1 MKNVLRDWLGI
12 NEEKY
17 QLELEIDRLRVDLAN
32 KDANLEGLD
41 DELQDLR
48 GELETIKYEV
58 EDKITYSDAEE
69 LVRDLAYCDIEYV
82 KNDLEGEMDYSEM
95 TDKVFDLVMEEIKN
109 RDTLQSLVE
118 DKLNA
123 MADEGRGSG
132 GDYSDSM
139 VTSIIEDVTDDVM
152 EKIIYK
158 LRA

>member
-32 KDANLEGLD
+32 KDADLN

-48 GELETIKYEV
+48 GELEN
-58 EDKITYSDAEE
+58 
-69 LVRDLAYCDIEYV
+69 IEYKIDDKV
-82 KNDLEGEMDYSEM
+82 EQSDLEDSIQEEIDYESIS
-95 TDKVFDLVMEEIKN
+95 DSVFDLVMEEIKN

-132 GDYSDSM
+132 GEYSDSM
-139 VTSIIEDVTDDVM
+139 VTSIIEDVTDEVM

>member
-48 GELETIKYEV
+48 GELETIEYRMDDKV
-58 EDKITYSDAEE
+58 EQS
-69 LVRDLAYCDIEYV
+69 
-82 KNDLEGEMDYSEM
+82 DLEDSIQEEIDYESIS
-95 TDKVFDLVMEEIKN
+95 DSVFDLVMEEIKN

-123 MADEGRGSG
+123 MADESRGSG
-132 GDYSDSM
+132 GEYSDSM
-139 VTSIIEDVTDDVM
+139 VTSIIEEVTDEVM

>member
-48 GELETIKYEV
+48 GELETIEYRMDDKV
-58 EDKITYSDAEE
+58 EQS
-69 LVRDLAYCDIEYV
+69 
-82 KNDLEGEMDYSEM
+82 DLEDSIQEEIDYESIS
-95 TDKVFDLVMEEIKN
+95 DSVFDLVMEEIKN

-118 DKLNA
+118 DKLNT

-132 GDYSDSM
+132 GEYSDSM
-139 VTSIIEDVTDDVM
+139 VTSIIEEVTDEVM

>member
-48 GELETIKYEV
+48 GELETIEYRMDDKV
-58 EDKITYSDAEE
+58 EQS
-69 LVRDLAYCDIEYV
+69 
-82 KNDLEGEMDYSEM
+82 DLEDSIQEEIDYESIS
-95 TDKVFDLVMEEIKN
+95 DSVFDLVMEEIKN

-132 GDYSDSM
+132 GEYSDSM
-139 VTSIIEDVTDDVM
+139 VTSIIEEVTDEVM

>member
-1 MKNVLRDWLGI
+1 MKNVLRNWLGI
-12 NEEKY
+12 NEEKIALET
-17 QLELEIDRLRVDLAN
+17 QLNKLQNKLDYLDASYSDVDD
-32 KDANLEGLD
+32 KVDNLESEVID
-41 DELQDLR
+41 
-48 GELETIKYEV
+48 IKYEV

-69 LVRDLAYCDIEYV
+69 LVRDLAYCDIEDV
-82 KNDLEGEMDYSEM
+82 KNDLDSEMDYSEM
-95 TDKVFDLVMEEIKN
+95 TDKVFDLVMEEIEK

-132 GDYSDSM
+132 GEYSDSM
-139 VTSIIEDVTDDVM
+139 VTSIIEDVTDEVM

>member
-48 GELETIKYEV
+48 GELETIEYKMDDKV
-58 EDKITYSDAEE
+58 EQS
-69 LVRDLAYCDIEYV
+69 
-82 KNDLEGEMDYSEM
+82 DLEDSIQEEIDYESIS
-95 TDKVFDLVMEEIKN
+95 DSVFDLVMEEIKN

-132 GDYSDSM
+132 GEYSDSM
-139 VTSIIEDVTDDVM
+139 VTSIIEDVTDEVM

>member
-48 GELETIKYEV
+48 GELETIEYRMDDKV
-58 EDKITYSDAEE
+58 EQS
-69 LVRDLAYCDIEYV
+69 
-82 KNDLEGEMDYSEM
+82 DLEDSIQEEIDYESIS
-95 TDKVFDLVMEEIKN
+95 DSVFDLVMEEIKN

-132 GDYSDSM
+132 GEYSDSM
-139 VTSIIEDVTDDVM
+139 VTSIIEDVTDEVM

>member
-17 QLELEIDRLRVDLAN
+17 QLELEIDRLRVDLSN
-32 KDANLEGLD
+32 KDADLN

-48 GELETIKYEV
+48 GELEN
-58 EDKITYSDAEE
+58 
-69 LVRDLAYCDIEYV
+69 IEYKMDDKV
-82 KNDLEGEMDYSEM
+82 EQSDLEDSIQEEIDYESIS
-95 TDKVFDLVMEEIKN
+95 DSVFDLVMEEIKN

-132 GDYSDSM
+132 GEYSDSM
-139 VTSIIEDVTDDVM
+139 VTSIIEDVTDEVM